1 MNDMETLARRRVEL
15 VAQIESIKEEIA
27 KIDTQIL
34 DAIEVGGHIDIGGE
48 PVWRVQQQRSF
59 NLDKALTLVPDEV
72 KTAATVTQIDKKLL
86 QSLMPPLL
94 RDACLQPGKIFVT
107 KAGR

>member
-1 MNDMETLARRRVEL
+1 MNNMETLARRRIEL
-15 VAQIESIKEEIA
+15 VTQRDEISEAIA
-27 KIDTQIL
+27 KIDTQL
-34 DAIEVGGHIDIGGE
+34 VDAVEVGGHIDIGGE
-48 PVWRVQQQRSF
+48 HVWRVQQRRSF
-59 NLDKALTLVPDEV
+59 DLDKALTLVPDEV
-72 KTAATVTQIDKKLL
+72 REAATVTHVDAKVL